1 MVNIARWKIILVLVI
16 SVWGLLYSAPNLM
29 SQKTLDSIPNGL
41 PNKHMSLGLDL
52 RGGAHLLIEAK
63 VETAIRE
70 QLQNLRRSVRS
81 ALRQSKPR
89 IGYTN
94 LAVVRNGIT
103 VTIIN
108 EKDLTE
114 ARRKLR
120 EAGQGM
126 ELEADG
132 QRLTLRTTAQML
144 RDRQAAIIEQVMTV
158 IRKRVDETGLK
169 EASLQRQGTDR
180 ILLQVPGIEDTKDL
194 KIIIGSTA
202 KMTFHLLDPEF
213 STSNPKA
220 RSRPGVMVLP
230 EYREP
235 DDLNPA
241 PIVYY
246 LVKRRVEVSGENL
259 VDAQPTVDQNSRPV
273 VSFRFDPIGGR
284 KFGNVTRRNV
294 KKPFAIVLDGKVIS
308 APVIQEP
315 ILGGNGQI
323 SGNFTTNSARKLA
336 ILLRSGALPV
346 DLTFI
351 EERTVGPGLG
361 ADSIQAGK
369 FASIFALIA
378 VIVFM
383 GFAYG
388 TFGLMANVALTLNL
402 VLLAAALSVL
412 QATLTLPGI
421 AGIVLTIGMAVDANV
436 LVFERIREEARAGR
450 TPISAVDAGYRRAF
464 TTIIDANLTTFIAAL
479 LLYMFGSGPVR
490 GFAVTLAIGLMT
502 SMFSAIMVTR
512 IMVVT
517 WLLKKRPQT
526 LPL

>member
-1 MVNIARWKIILVLVI
+1 MVNIARWKIILVLII
-16 SVWGLLYSAPNLM
+16 SALGILYSAPNLV
-29 SQKTLDSIPNGL
+29 SQKILNDVPDWL
-41 PNKHMSLGLDL
+41 PHKHMNLGLDL

-63 VETAIRE
+63 IDTAIKE
-70 QLQNLRRSVRS
+70 GLESLRRSARV
-81 ALRQSKPR
+81 ALRRKPS
-89 IGYTN
+89 IGYTGLRN
-94 LAVVRNGIT
+94 IRNGTT
-103 VTIIN
+103 VTILK
-108 EKDLTE
+108 EDQVTE
-114 ARRKLR
+114 ARSRLR
-120 EAGQGM
+120 QIAEGM
-126 ELEADG
+126 ELQADG
-132 QRLTLRTTAQML
+132 PRLTLQFTDQLL

-158 IRKRVDETGLK
+158 LRKRVDETGLK
-169 EASLQRQGTDR
+169 EASLQRQGADR
-180 ILLQVPGIEDTKDL
+180 ILLQVPGIDDTKEL
-194 KIIIGSTA
+194 KAIIGETA

-213 STSNPKA
+213 STMNKDQ
-220 RSRPGVMVLP
+220 RVRPGVQLMP
-230 EYREP
+230 EYREVGDP
-235 DDLNPA
+235 NPA
-241 PIVYY
+241 PLIYY
-246 LVKRRVEVSGENL
+246 LVRKRVEVSGENL
-259 VDAQPTVDQNSRPV
+259 VDAQPTVDQNNRPV
-273 VSFRFDPIGGR
+273 VSFRFDPVGGR

-323 SGNFTTNSARKLA
+323 SGNFTVDSSRKLA

-346 DLTFI
+346 PLTFI

-369 FASIFALIA
+369 IASLFALAA

-383 GFAYG
+383 AFAYG
-388 TFGLMANVALTLNL
+388 CFGLMANVALALNL

-450 TPISAVDAGYRRAF
+450 TPISAVDAGYKRAF

-512 IMVVT
+512 IMVVA
-517 WLLKKRPQT
+517 WLLKKRPQS